1 MSDFRDMF
9 NKPSGKFPVSDFDWA
24 GPDHWAMTEETT
36 AFMAGAASSGAYTP
50 DLPSLMQRERQ
61 LVFVYGTLKEGF
73 RNNRALKG
81 SAFVGYASTNN
92 NYNMFV
98 TTGTEAPFPVVFL
111 KGQKGRAGAIFG
123 EVYSVVPSCLRAL
136 DYLESNGT
144 LYKRFPTPVWIAN
157 QDSSYHKVYAWM
169 YKGLQSYWATRQT
182 SLRQCKPNVP
192 KSNPTTHY
200 YMFKQTDAVSK
211 KK

>member
-1 MSDFRDMF
+1 MSFSALF
-9 NKPSGKFPVSDFDWA
+9 SKPSGKYPASDFDWA
-24 GPDHWAMTEETT
+24 GEDNWDMSCEVPE
-36 AFMAGAASSGAYTP
+36 FMRGAQSSGAYTP

-81 SAFVGYASTNN
+81 SHFVGYASTGN

-111 KGQKGRAGAIFG
+111 EGQKGRAGAIFG

-144 LYKRFPTPVWIAN
+144 LYKRFPTPVWVAN
-157 QDSSYHKVYAWM
+157 KDGSTQKLYAWM
-169 YKGLQSYWATRQT
+169 YKGLQSFWSTRQT

-200 YMFKQTDAVSK
+200 YMFKQPDAIAK